1 MGSLTVSMTSQLS
14 LHSLGDFLENDQSQ
28 KSAEPVRNI
37 RSDRLKSMKEHKQE
51 IRSQGSRKENIRM
64 ESKFPPII
72 GPPEN
77 ETIEGN
83 DKVSIDATSEVDL

>member
-1 MGSLTVSMTSQLS
+1 
-14 LHSLGDFLENDQSQ
+14 
-28 KSAEPVRNI
+28 
-37 RSDRLKSMKEHKQE
+37 MKEHKQE